1 MTRSPRIYPRR
12 ASAWKGVWTG
22 MWKGQHRTV
31 GHSEPPTG
39 LMEKN
44 RTPPAV
50 NTTGATNTR
59 RST

>member
-1 MTRSPRIYPRR
+1 MTPHQISTPQE

-22 MWKGQHRTV
+22 MWKGQLRIV

-39 LMEKN
+39 LLEKS
-44 RTPPAV
+44 RLPAGPMSAG
-50 NTTGATNTR
+50 TKTR